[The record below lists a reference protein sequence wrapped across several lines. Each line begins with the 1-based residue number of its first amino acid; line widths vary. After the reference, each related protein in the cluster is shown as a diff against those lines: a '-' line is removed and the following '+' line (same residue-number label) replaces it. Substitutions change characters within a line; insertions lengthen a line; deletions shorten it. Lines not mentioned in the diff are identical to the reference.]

1 MGSLGR
7 PSRFSPEVRAR
18 AVRMVEEHREA
29 HASEWAV
36 LQSVAPKLGCTA
48 ETLRQWVRQ
57 VQRDAGHRPGL
68 TTSERERL
76 KELERE
82 VRELKRAN
90 ESPAESVRV
99 FRPGGA
105 RPPEDVATMVQFI
118 ADHRAVV
125 GVEPICAGL
134 PIAPSTYHLIA
145 IGTSGHIRRAGP
157 HGRSATI
164 SSASRFSG
172 SMTRTSRSTAPRKS
186 GSSGGG
192 TASAWR
198 AAPWRA

>member
-1 MGSLGR
+1 MGR
-7 PSRFSPEVRAR
+7 PSRFSPEVRER

-48 ETLRQWVRQ
+48 ETLRKWVRQ

-76 KELERE
+76 QELERE
-82 VRELKRAN
+82 VRALKRAN
-90 ESPAESVRV
+90 EILRKAFASFAQAELDRRRTSPRWSRSS
-99 FRPGGA
+99 P
-105 RPPEDVATMVQFI
+105 T
-118 ADHRAVV
+118 
-125 GVEPICAGL
+125 
-134 PIAPSTYHLIA
+134 IAPWSGSSRSAPCCRSPRRQIIA

-172 SMTRTSRSTAPRKS
+172 SMTRTSRSTAPGQS

>member
-1 MGSLGR
+1 MGR
-7 PSRFSPEVRAR
+7 PSRFSPEVRER

-48 ETLRQWVRQ
+48 ETLRKWVRQ

-90 ESPAESVRV
+90 EILRKAFAYFAQAELDRRRTSPRWSSSS
-99 FRPGGA
+99 P
-105 RPPEDVATMVQFI
+105 T
-118 ADHRAVV
+118 
-125 GVEPICAGL
+125 
-134 PIAPSTYHLIA
+134 IAPCSGSSRSAPCCRSPRRHIIA

-157 HGRSATI
+157 HGHSATI

-172 SMTRTSRSTAPRKS
+172 SMTRTSRSTAPGKS
-186 GSSGGG
+186 GSSCGG

>member
-1 MGSLGR
+1 
-7 PSRFSPEVRAR
+7 
-18 AVRMVEEHREA
+18 
-29 HASEWAV
+29 
-36 LQSVAPKLGCTA
+36 
-48 ETLRQWVRQ
+48 
-57 VQRDAGHRPGL
+57 
-68 TTSERERL
+68 
-76 KELERE
+76 
-82 VRELKRAN
+82 
-90 ESPAESVRV
+90 
-99 FRPGGA
+99 
-105 RPPEDVATMVQFI
+105 MVQVI

-125 GVEPICAGL
+125 GVEPICAVL
-134 PIAPSTYHLIA
+134 PIARRQIIA

-172 SMTRTSRSTAPRKS
+172 SMTRTSRSTAPGKS

>member
-1 MGSLGR
+1 MGR
-7 PSRFSPEVRAR
+7 PSRFSPEVRER
-18 AVRMVEEHREA
+18 AVRMVEEYREA

-48 ETLRQWVRQ
+48 ETLRKWVRQ
-57 VQRDAGHRPGL
+57 AQRDAGHRPGL

-76 KELERE
+76 KEQERE

-90 ESPAESVRV
+90 EILRKAFAYFAQAERDRRRTSPRWSSSS
-99 FRPGGA
+99 P
-105 RPPEDVATMVQFI
+105 T
-118 ADHRAVV
+118 
-125 GVEPICAGL
+125 
-134 PIAPSTYHLIA
+134 IAPWSGSSRSADRPVDGLIA

-172 SMTRTSRSTAPRKS
+172 SMTRTSRSTAPGKS
-186 GSSGGG
+186 GSSCDG